1 MKRLSALLFTL
12 SLLTISSFIFSST
25 LNAQTAGWTCC
36 IPNADG
42 TASANCGQG
51 GAANCPNGCCTTET
65 KSRNECGGSSSASCI
80 SCGGNF
86 VSNRCGGSGGNQ
98 WDICTALA
106 ITPNSLTLNVG
117 QTATVSF
124 RMKQGSFSKLNV
136 VRSTGLATTSSVTPT
151 FFGASTLPLDN
162 KYEYRTATVRGLAVG
177 QNTFELRST
186 DTFAGYEILRCR
198 KSFNVNVVAA
208 STPTPVA
215 TVKPTPTPTPT
226 PASLQCYP
234 GAKCDVVGG
243 GAPSTTKSMA
253 CSMPVVPA
261 SVVSSFGA
269 TGVSYELSCDVFET
283 SGNRRPAFVTRTQT
297 NNPVFASFTTSLRG
311 VYQCRFRYCLV
322 RASGNVCLPWSE
334 GRVF

>member
-1 MKRLSALLFTL
+1 MKRLSALVITLGILLFV
-12 SLLTISSFIFSST
+12 ST
-25 LNAQTAGWTCC
+25 SNASAQLRTCC
-36 IPNADG
+36 TDAGGG
-42 TASANCGQG
+42 TASNICDGCRAAGVETKNFGDSCG
-51 GAANCPNGCCTTET
+51 GAAAGSCVVCPATHPRSNV
-65 KSRNECGGSSSASCI
+65 CG
-80 SCGGNF
+80 
-86 VSNRCGGSGGNQ
+86 GGSGSQ

-106 ITPNSLTLNVG
+106 ITPNSLILNVG
-117 QTATVSF
+117 QSATVSF

-136 VRSTGLATTSSVTPT
+136 VRSTGLSTTSSVTPT

-198 KSFNVNVVAA
+198 KSFSVNVVAA

-283 SGNRRPAFVTRTQT
+283 SGNRRPAFVTRTQA